1 MCVRGSQCYAQMQ
14 NSSID
19 SLLSHQLKIVCC
31 LASSFLQDL
40 LGIDSKKERERERER
55 REKVVKG
62 AQQQQQLVVEIDTR
76 GRKFE
81 SEMLG
86 PPKKNK
92 RRVILGDKCCR
103 VHSTGKLLNV
113 ALNDA
118 PARSQSISSLRLVPL
133 KQQRVGV

>member
-1 MCVRGSQCYAQMQ
+1 
-14 NSSID
+14 
-19 SLLSHQLKIVCC
+19 LSGVVVFTRFVGYRLEKG
-31 LASSFLQDL
+31 A
-40 LGIDSKKERERERER
+40 RERERER

-133 KQQRVGV
+133 K